1 MSRNLDADMVS
12 ALSESEVQ
20 IFFAVQL
27 NFDSQ
32 QLNLWTGLGE
42 ISIDGNTYTGA
53 GNFLTFS
60 SIDETSEIA
69 ARGAVITL
77 TGIPSDLLSL
87 ALSEPYQGRVC
98 RIYFGVLDA
107 KTFYL
112 LQENADLIEDENG
125 AGIGIDFNTAADD
138 VITEIFGGYIDQMNI
153 TEEAETCTIGVSVES
168 KLIDLERQRTF
179 RYTSE
184 SQKAKYPNDLAFD
197 FVEDL
202 QDKKFSWGRK

>member
-1 MSRNLDADMVS
+1 MSRNLDADMVT
-12 ALSESEVQ
+12 ALSDAEIQ

-32 QLNLWTGLGE
+32 QLNLWTGFGE

-53 GNFLTFS
+53 GNFLQFS
-60 SIDETSEIA
+60 SIEETSEIA

-77 TGIPSDLLSL
+77 SGIPSDLISL

-112 LQENADLIEDENG
+112 LQENAGLIEDENG
-125 AGIGIDFNTAADD
+125 VGIGIDFNTAADD
-138 VITEIFGGYIDQMNI
+138 VITEVFSGYIDQMDI
-153 TEEAETCTIGVSVES
+153 SEEAETSTIGLSVES
-168 KLIDLERQRTF
+168 KLIDLERSRTF

-184 SQKAKYPNDLAFD
+184 SQRAKYPNDLAFD

-202 QDKKFSWGRK
+202 QDRKFSWGRK

>member
-12 ALSESEVQ
+12 ALSEAEIQ

>member
-1 MSRNLDADMVS
+1 MSRNLDADMVG
-12 ALSESEVQ
+12 ALSEAEIQ

-184 SQKAKYPNDLAFD
+184 SQKARYPNDLAFD